1 MSERALWDT
10 ARDALS
16 PFLDVMRVE
25 NRVEVGT
32 PDVCWA
38 ERPVFGATHGW
49 IELKHLPRWPAR
61 ARTTIVIPELTLDQ
75 VLWAEGHGQAHGYH
89 MLLRV
94 GGHGGGYGLLDAAAV
109 RAIYDRR
116 CSRSMVVSLALAWGE
131 AFPAAAILRALT
143 GRGPEAKTAAPRPP
157 ELS

>member
-1 MSERALWDT
+1 MSERSLWDT

-25 NRVEVGT
+25 NRVDVGT

-38 ERPVFGATHGW
+38 ERPAFGTAHGW
-49 IELKHLPRWPAR
+49 IELKHLKRWPAR
-61 ARTTIVIPELTLDQ
+61 ARTTVVIPELTLDQ
-75 VLWAEGHGQAHGYH
+75 VTWAYDRGPAHGYH

-94 GGHGGGYGLLDAAAV
+94 GGPGGGYGLLDATAA

-131 AFPAAAILRALT
+131 AFPTAAILRALT
-143 GRGPEAKTAAPRPP
+143 GRGTETKRAAEGPP
-157 ELS
+157 K